1 MDGQSGMHRDRSG
14 PGAARASMRTL
25 IRFGTFQ
32 LDPQAGQLLKNGRV
46 VRLKPQPL
54 RLLQLLLSRPGD
66 LVTRDEIR
74 DVLWGTETFV
84 DFEQGMNT
92 AVRQIREALGDDA
105 ETPIFVETVP
115 KRGYR
120 FIAPVDSGA
129 PAPAPAPASTRGT
142 DLNLHK
148 ALWLNIAELRLAEVR
163 RRKRRRHLYVG
174 AIVAGVILLAVAAVF
189 LISKMR

>member
-1 MDGQSGMHRDRSG
+1 M
-14 PGAARASMRTL
+14 

-32 LDPQAGQLLKNGRV
+32 LDAQAGQLLKSGRV

-66 LVTRDEIR
+66 LVTRDEIKEL
-74 DVLWGTETFV
+74 LWGADTFV

-105 ETPIFVETVP
+105 ERPIFVETVP

-120 FIAPVDSGA
+120 FIAPVDGGA
-129 PAPAPAPASTRGT
+129 PTPVAHPPSRGT
-142 DLNLHK
+142 ELNLHK
-148 ALWLNIAELRLAEVR
+148 ALWLNIAELRIAELR
-163 RRKRRRHLYVG
+163 RRKRRRQVYIGLL
-174 AIVAGVILLAVAAVF
+174 AAAGVAVIAAVVF
-189 LISKMR
+189 LVMRWR

>member
-1 MDGQSGMHRDRSG
+1 M
-14 PGAARASMRTL
+14 PPL

-32 LDPQAGQLLKNGRV
+32 LDAQAGQLLKNGRV

-54 RLLQLLLSRPGD
+54 RLLQLLISRPGE

-74 DVLWGTETFV
+74 DLLWGTDTFV

-120 FIAPVDSGA
+120 FIAPVDAGA
-129 PAPAPAPASTRGT
+129 PPSTPVYPRGT

-163 RRKRRRHLYVG
+163 RRKRRRRLSIA
-174 AIVAGVILLAVAAVF
+174 AIVAGVVVVCVAAILLVM
-189 LISKMR
+189 KMR

>member
-129 PAPAPAPASTRGT
+129 PAPAPAPTSTRGT

-148 ALWLNIAELRLAEVR
+148 VLWLNIAELRLAEVR

>member
-14 PGAARASMRTL
+14 QGAARASVRPL

-32 LDPQAGQLLKNGRV
+32 LDTQAGQILKNGRV

-129 PAPAPAPASTRGT
+129 PAPAPAPTSTRGT

-163 RRKRRRHLYVG
+163 RRKRRRHLYVS
-174 AIVAGVILLAVAAVF
+174 AIVAGVILVTIAAVL

>member
-1 MDGQSGMHRDRSG
+1 MDGRSSTNRDG
-14 PGAARASMRTL
+14 PGHGIRGNMRPL

-54 RLLQLLLSRPGD
+54 RLLQLLISRPGE

-74 DVLWGTETFV
+74 DLLWGTDTFV

-120 FIAPVDSGA
+120 FIAPVDPGA
-129 PAPAPAPASTRGT
+129 PPPAPVYPRGT

-163 RRKRRRHLYVG
+163 RKKRRKQLYAA
-174 AIVAGVILLAVAAVF
+174 AIAAGLILVTVAAILLVM
-189 LISKMR
+189 KMR

>member
-1 MDGQSGMHRDRSG
+1 M
-14 PGAARASMRTL
+14 PPL

-32 LDPQAGQLLKNGRV
+32 LDTQAGQLLKNGRV

-54 RLLQLLLSRPGD
+54 RLLQVLLSRPGE

-74 DVLWGTETFV
+74 DLLWGTDTFV

-105 ETPIFVETVP
+105 ERPIFVETVP

-120 FIAPVDSGA
+120 FIAPVDTGA
-129 PAPAPAPASTRGT
+129 SRPVPLYPRGT

-163 RRKRRRHLYVG
+163 RKKRRRQLYVG
-174 AIVAGVILLAVAAVF
+174 GVVAGVILITVAAILLVM
-189 LISKMR
+189 KMR

>member
-1 MDGQSGMHRDRSG
+1 M
-14 PGAARASMRTL
+14 PPL

-32 LDPQAGQLLKNGRV
+32 LDTQAGRLLKDGRV

-54 RLLQLLLSRPGD
+54 RLLQLLISRPGE
-66 LVTRDEIR
+66 LITRDEIR
-74 DVLWGTETFV
+74 ELLWGTDTFV

-105 ETPIFVETVP
+105 DTPIFVKTVP

-120 FIAPVDSGA
+120 FIAPVDAGA
-129 PAPAPAPASTRGT
+129 PAPAPAYPRGT

-163 RRKRRRHLYVG
+163 RRKRRKRLYAA
-174 AIVAGVILLAVAAVF
+174 AIVAGVIVAAVTAI
-189 LISKMR
+189 LLVMKMR

>member
-1 MDGQSGMHRDRSG
+1 MHRDLSG
-14 PGAARASMRTL
+14 HEAGASMRTL

-32 LDPQAGQLLKNGRV
+32 LDTQAGQLLKNGRV

-129 PAPAPAPASTRGT
+129 PAPAPAPTSTRGT

-163 RRKRRRHLYVG
+163 RRKRRRHLYVS
-174 AIVAGVILLAVAAVF
+174 AIVAGVILVTIAAVL

>member
-1 MDGQSGMHRDRSG
+1 
-14 PGAARASMRTL
+14 MRPL

-54 RLLQLLLSRPGD
+54 RLLQLLISRPGE

-74 DVLWGTETFV
+74 DLLWGTDTFV

-120 FIAPVDSGA
+120 FIAPVDPGA
-129 PAPAPAPASTRGT
+129 PPPAPVYPRGT

-163 RRKRRRHLYVG
+163 RKKRRKQLYAA
-174 AIVAGVILLAVAAVF
+174 AIAAGLILVTVAAILLVM
-189 LISKMR
+189 KMR

>member
-1 MDGQSGMHRDRSG
+1 MDGQSGMHRDVSG
-14 PGAARASMRTL
+14 HGPARADMRTL

-46 VRLKPQPL
+46 IRLKPQPL
-54 RLLQLLLSRPGD
+54 RLLQLLLSRPGE

-74 DVLWGTETFV
+74 DLLWGTDTFV

-105 ETPIFVETVP
+105 ETPVFVETVP

-120 FIAPVDSGA
+120 FIAPVDVRGPGA
-129 PAPAPAPASTRGT
+129 LPVHPRGT

-148 ALWLNIAELRLAEVR
+148 ALWLNIAELRIAEVR
-163 RRKRRRHLYVG
+163 RRKRRRHLYIAAV
-174 AIVAGVILLAVAAVF
+174 VAGVILVTAALLF
-189 LISKMR
+189 LVSKMR

>member
-1 MDGQSGMHRDRSG
+1 M
-14 PGAARASMRTL
+14 PPL

-32 LDPQAGQLLKNGRV
+32 LDTGAGQLLKNGRV

-54 RLLQLLLSRPGD
+54 RLLQQLLSRPGE

-74 DVLWGTETFV
+74 DLLWGTDTFV

-120 FIAPVDSGA
+120 FIAPVDAGA
-129 PAPAPAPASTRGT
+129 PPPMPVYPRGT

-163 RRKRRRHLYVG
+163 RRKRRQRLYVAG
-174 AIVAGVILLAVAAVF
+174 IVAGVILVTVAAILLVM
-189 LISKMR
+189 KMR

>member
-1 MDGQSGMHRDRSG
+1 MDGQSGRDRNLSRD
-14 PGAARASMRTL
+14 GATRASMRPL

-32 LDPQAGQLLKNGRV
+32 LDTQAGQLLKNGRV

-74 DVLWGTETFV
+74 EVLWGMETFV

-129 PAPAPAPASTRGT
+129 PAPAPAPTSTRGT

-148 ALWLNIAELRLAEVR
+148 ALWLNIAELRLAEIK
-163 RRKRRRHLYVG
+163 RRKRRRHLYVS
-174 AIVAGVILLAVAAVF
+174 AIVAAVILVTLAAVF

>member
-1 MDGQSGMHRDRSG
+1 M
-14 PGAARASMRTL
+14 PPL

-32 LDPQAGQLLKNGRV
+32 LDTQSGQLLKNGRV

-54 RLLQLLLSRPGD
+54 RLLELLISRPGG

-74 DVLWGTETFV
+74 ALLWGTDTFV

-120 FIAPVDSGA
+120 FIAPVNAGA
-129 PAPAPAPASTRGT
+129 PPATPAHPRGT

-163 RRKRRRHLYVG
+163 RRKRRRRLYVA
-174 AIVAGVILLAVAAVF
+174 AIVAGMILVTLAAILLVM
-189 LISKMR
+189 KMR

>member
-1 MDGQSGMHRDRSG
+1 M
-14 PGAARASMRTL
+14 

-32 LDPQAGQLLKNGRV
+32 LDAEAGQLLKSGRV

-66 LVTRDEIR
+66 LVTRDEIKAL
-74 DVLWGTETFV
+74 LWGTDTFV

-105 ETPIFVETVP
+105 ERPIFVETVP

-120 FIAPVDSGA
+120 FIAPVDGGA
-129 PAPAPAPASTRGT
+129 PPAVAHPPPRGT
-142 DLNLHK
+142 ELNLHK

-163 RRKRRRHLYVG
+163 RRKRRRQIY
-174 AIVAGVILLAVAAVF
+174 AGLIALAALAVIVGVVVF
-189 LISKMR
+189 VKGWR

>member
-1 MDGQSGMHRDRSG
+1 MDGRSSTGGARSG
-14 PGAARASMRTL
+14 IRVDMPTL

-32 LDPQAGQLLKNGRV
+32 LDAEAGRLSKSGRV

-54 RLLQLLLSRPGD
+54 RLLQLLISRPGD

-74 DVLWGTETFV
+74 ELLWGTDTFV

-105 ETPIFVETVP
+105 DTPIFVETVP

-120 FIAPVDSGA
+120 FIAPVDAGA
-129 PAPAPAPASTRGT
+129 PPATPAYPRGT

-163 RRKRRRHLYVG
+163 RRKRRKRLYAAASVT
-174 AIVAGVILLAVAAVF
+174 GVIVVTVTAILLVM
-189 LISKMR
+189 KMR

>member
-1 MDGQSGMHRDRSG
+1 M
-14 PGAARASMRTL
+14 PPPL

-32 LDPQAGQLLKNGRV
+32 LDAEAGRLLKNGRV

-54 RLLQLLLSRPGD
+54 RLLQLLISRPGD

-74 DVLWGTETFV
+74 ELLWGTDTFV

-105 ETPIFVETVP
+105 DTPIFVETVP

-120 FIAPVDSGA
+120 FVAPVDAGDPPTT
-129 PAPAPAPASTRGT
+129 PAYPRGT

-148 ALWLNIAELRLAEVR
+148 ALWLNIAELRLAEVK
-163 RRKRRRHLYVG
+163 RRKRRKRLYAA
-174 AIVAGVILLAVAAVF
+174 AIVAGVIVVTVSAILLVM
-189 LISKMR
+189 KMR

>member
-1 MDGQSGMHRDRSG
+1 M
-14 PGAARASMRTL
+14 PPL

-32 LDPQAGQLLKNGRV
+32 LDTGAGQLLKNGRV

-54 RLLQLLLSRPGD
+54 RLLQLLISRPGE

-74 DVLWGTETFV
+74 DLLWGTDTFV

-120 FIAPVDSGA
+120 FIAPVDTGA
-129 PAPAPAPASTRGT
+129 ARPIPAYPRGT

-163 RRKRRRHLYVG
+163 RRKRRRRLYVA
-174 AIVAGVILLAVAAVF
+174 AIAAGVILVTVAAILLV
-189 LISKMR
+189 LKMR

>member
-1 MDGQSGMHRDRSG
+1 M
-14 PGAARASMRTL
+14 PPL

-32 LDPQAGQLLKNGRV
+32 LDTQAGRLLKSGRV

-54 RLLQLLLSRPGD
+54 RLLQLLISRPGE

-74 DVLWGTETFV
+74 DLLWGTDTFV

-120 FIAPVDSGA
+120 FIAPVDAGA
-129 PAPAPAPASTRGT
+129 PPPAPVYPRGT

-163 RRKRRRHLYVG
+163 RRKLRQRLYVAAVVG
-174 AIVAGVILLAVAAVF
+174 GVILVTVTAILLVV
-189 LISKMR
+189 KMG

>member
-1 MDGQSGMHRDRSG
+1 
-14 PGAARASMRTL
+14 
-25 IRFGTFQ
+25 
-32 LDPQAGQLLKNGRV
+32 
-46 VRLKPQPL
+46 
-54 RLLQLLLSRPGD
+54 
-66 LVTRDEIR
+66 
-74 DVLWGTETFV
+74 
-84 DFEQGMNT
+84 
-92 AVRQIREALGDDA
+92 
-105 ETPIFVETVP
+105 VETVP

-129 PAPAPAPASTRGT
+129 PAPAPTPTSTRGT

>member
-1 MDGQSGMHRDRSG
+1 
-14 PGAARASMRTL
+14 MRPV

-32 LDPQAGQLLKNGRV
+32 LDTQAGELLKSGRV

-54 RLLQLLLSRPGD
+54 RLLQLLLNRPGD

-74 DVLWGTETFV
+74 DLLWGTDTFV

-105 ETPIFVETVP
+105 ERPIFLETVP

-120 FIAPVDSGA
+120 FIAPVDSGT
-129 PAPAPAPASTRGT
+129 PGPIVHPPPRGT
-142 DLNLHK
+142 ELNLHK

-163 RRKRRRHLYVG
+163 RRKRRRQIYVG
-174 AIVAGVILLAVAAVF
+174 LIALGVLVLIAAAGVLM
-189 LISKMR
+189 KMWR

>member
-1 MDGQSGMHRDRSG
+1 
-14 PGAARASMRTL
+14 MRPL

-32 LDPQAGQLLKNGRV
+32 LDTQAGQLLKNGRI

-54 RLLQLLLSRPGD
+54 RLLELLLSRPGD
-66 LVTRDEIR
+66 LITRDEIR
-74 DVLWGTETFV
+74 ELLWGTDTFV

-105 ETPIFVETVP
+105 ERPVFVETVP

-120 FIAPVDSGA
+120 FIAPVDPREQA
-129 PAPAPAPASTRGT
+129 PPLPPPPRTT

-148 ALWLNIAELRLAEVR
+148 ALWRNIAELRLAEAR
-163 RRKRRRHLYVG
+163 RRQRRRQIYIALI
-174 AIVAGVILLAVAAVF
+174 AIGVVAAIAGVVF
-189 LISKMR
+189 AISVWR

>member
-1 MDGQSGMHRDRSG
+1 V
-14 PGAARASMRTL
+14 ARADMRTL

-32 LDPQAGQLLKNGRV
+32 LDMQAGQLLKNGRV
-46 VRLKPQPL
+46 IRLKPQPL
-54 RLLQLLLSRPGD
+54 RLLQVLISRPGE

-74 DVLWGTETFV
+74 AVLWGTDTFV

-120 FIAPVDSGA
+120 FIAPVEAGSQA
-129 PAPAPAPASTRGT
+129 PTPVHPRGT

-148 ALWLNIAELRLAEVR
+148 ALWLNIAELRLGEIK
-163 RRKRRRHLYVG
+163 RRKRHRHLYVA
-174 AIVAGVILLAVAAVF
+174 AIIAAVILVTAAAAF
-189 LISKMR
+189 LMMKMR

>member
-1 MDGQSGMHRDRSG
+1 MDGRSSTNPDS
-14 PGAARASMRTL
+14 PGHGIRVAMQAL

-32 LDPQAGQLLKNGRV
+32 LDTQAGQLLKNGRV

-54 RLLQLLLSRPGD
+54 RLLQLLISRPGE

-74 DVLWGTETFV
+74 DLLWGTDTFV

-105 ETPIFVETVP
+105 DTPIFVETVP

-120 FIAPVDSGA
+120 FIAPVDAGA
-129 PAPAPAPASTRGT
+129 TPPAPVYPRGT

-163 RRKRRRHLYVG
+163 RRKRRRRLYIA
-174 AIVAGVILLAVAAVF
+174 AIVSGVVVVCVAAILLVM
-189 LISKMR
+189 KMR

>member
-1 MDGQSGMHRDRSG
+1 
-14 PGAARASMRTL
+14 MRPV

-32 LDPQAGQLLKNGRV
+32 LDTQAGELLKSGRV

-74 DVLWGTETFV
+74 DLLWGTDTFV

-105 ETPIFVETVP
+105 ERPIFVETVP

-120 FIAPVDSGA
+120 FIAPVDGGT
-129 PAPAPAPASTRGT
+129 PAPIAHPPPRGT
-142 DLNLHK
+142 ELNLHK

-163 RRKRRRHLYVG
+163 RRKRRRQIY
-174 AIVAGVILLAVAAVF
+174 AGLIALGVLVLIAAVGV
-189 LISKMR
+189 LMKMWR